1 MKKISALLLVII
13 IAAASWGEETDRS
26 FHLSFEGGI
35 GSALNFYASHKTDT
49 MTGYT
54 DNPDFTNIPLY
65 INLSGLYALYSNF
78 QITLT
83 AADLFNFYT
92 SSGGN
97 LMLNTIQLY
106 PSIRYDL
113 PFMEELFLETGWGFA
128 LLIPSTQL
136 SYNGSLEPGST
147 FQASVI
153 YRFTGI
159 KKPLL
164 PEAGFRFSRTELL
177 SSEITS
183 LILFFNIY
191 LK

>member
-1 MKKISALLLVII
+1 MKKISAFILVLTITT
-13 IAAASWGEETDRS
+13 ASWGESTS
-26 FHLSFEGGI
+26 SGFHLSLEGGI
-35 GSALNFYASHKTDT
+35 GSALNFYTSPKTDT

-54 DNPDFTNIPLY
+54 DNPDFANIPLY
-65 INLSGLYALYSNF
+65 INISGLYSLYSNF
-78 QITLT
+78 QILLT

-97 LMLNTIQLY
+97 LVLNTIQLY

-113 PFMEELFLETGWGFA
+113 PILEGLFLETGWGFA
-128 LLIPSTQL
+128 ILIPSTQL
-136 SYNGSLEPGST
+136 SYNGSVEAGST
-147 FQASVI
+147 FQASII

-164 PEAGFRFSRTELL
+164 PEAGFRFARTELL

-183 LILFFNIY
+183 LVLFFNIY